1 MTRPQQGRGD
11 QRRRPQSK
19 RSATGDIW
27 RSGGPLPELQPVAVA
42 QDVRALIR
50 SLGEPPM
57 NGHSG
62 VEHYFEAVIE
72 RAAAIAIALAFS
84 ADLLANLDD

>member
-1 MTRPQQGRGD
+1 MKRPQQARGD
-11 QRRRPQSK
+11 QRRRQQGNH
-19 RSATGDIW
+19 SATVDLW
-27 RSGGPLPELQPVAVA
+27 RSGGPLPELKPVAVA

-84 ADLLANLDD
+84 ADLLAGLDD

>member
-1 MTRPQQGRGD
+1 VKRPQQVRGD
-11 QRRRPQSK
+11 QRRRPQGKS
-19 RSATGDIW
+19 SGVVDIW
-27 RSGGPLPELQPVAVA
+27 RSGAPLPDLEPIEVA

-62 VEHYFEAVIE
+62 AEHYFEAVIE

-84 ADLLANLDD
+84 ADLLAGDDD